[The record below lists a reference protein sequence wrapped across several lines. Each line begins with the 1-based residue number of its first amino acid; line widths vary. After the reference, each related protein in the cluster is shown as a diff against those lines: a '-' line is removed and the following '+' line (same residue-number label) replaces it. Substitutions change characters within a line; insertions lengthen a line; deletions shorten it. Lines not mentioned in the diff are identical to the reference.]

1 MIASFG
7 DKQFEVSDNKILTP
21 SNITFSE
28 SLNVEEQDRAGD
40 KPAIYVKSL
49 GSLSMSLDVKL
60 DARWVDVQQ
69 EIVYWLVKMR
79 AAAPEILTI
88 GTRSWGAGKSLLK
101 SVSVSDLVIL
111 GDGTYA
117 AATLALEFVEY
128 VADGVDDNGNTATI
142 GPGIKAARIQLE
154 QLTVNTPSD
163 TNKKTLADVIQ
174 PAVGA
179 VVAAVIGGVAT

>member
-111 GDGTYA
+111 VQWY
-117 AATLALEFVEY
+117 EV
-128 VADGVDDNGNTATI
+128 
-142 GPGIKAARIQLE
+142 K
-154 QLTVNTPSD
+154 
-163 TNKKTLADVIQ
+163 
-174 PAVGA
+174 
-179 VVAAVIGGVAT
+179 

>member
-1 MIASFG
+1 MNLI
-7 DKQFEVSDNKILTP
+7 I
-21 SNITFSE
+21 
-28 SLNVEEQDRAGD
+28 R
-40 KPAIYVKSL
+40 
-49 GSLSMSLDVKL
+49 
-60 DARWVDVQQ
+60 
-69 EIVYWLVKMR
+69 
-79 AAAPEILTI
+79 
-88 GTRSWGAGKSLLK
+88 
-101 SVSVSDLVIL
+101 

-154 QLTVNTPSD
+154 QLTVNAPSD
-163 TNKKTLADVIQ
+163 TNEKTLADVIQ

>member
-7 DKQFEVSDNKILTP
+7 DKQFEVSTNKILTP
-21 SNITFSE
+21 SNISFSE
-28 SLNVEEQDRAGD
+28 SLNIEEQERSGD

-49 GSLSMSLDVKL
+49 GSLSISLDVKL

-79 AAAPEILTI
+79 TAVPELLTL
-88 GTRSWGAGKSLLK
+88 GSRSWGAGKSLLK
-101 SVSVSDLVIL
+101 SISVSDLIIL

-117 AATLALEFVEY
+117 AATLSLGFVEY
-128 VADGVDDNGNTATI
+128 VADGVDDDGNAAVA

-154 QLTVNTPSD
+154 QLTVNSTPA
-163 TNKKTLADVIQ
+163 TTQTLADVIK
-174 PAVGA
+174 PSI
-179 VVAAVIGGVAT
+179 AALAAAAGGVALLK